1 MKKFREDLR
10 EIIEKQFDL
19 AGVIYDAGLDVHD
32 LATSYFQALT
42 RTITDVPRTVHF
54 SDAIHGSL
62 GALAREKDAAIR
74 QEVEAAWGAVF
85 WLRWLLSEGKNV
97 NSFLRKRIVSGT
109 GQNSN
114 DGLLF
119 DYGMHHFHLNNTTDR
134 DGFTKRSRYLLFAVV
149 TQKHAYFID
158 VRKHPKGVDLG
169 WVRQDLMEIVNS
181 NWPDLLEANAIRGVL
196 GTTVTDSQKQELRR
210 KNVNHLSPLEGKV
223 HLPLGGG
230 TMGDGSSMRCRFE
243 AMRLLTEIDR
253 HQCVF
258 EDQRLAVKSA
268 LKGNGIPV
276 DDDLKLDLVLLQG
289 LNLPPETLAALRAD
303 DWLSRDLNRMG
314 FVVVE
319 HATKT
324 PIIVGLRSE

>member
-10 EIIEKQFDL
+10 KIIEKQFDL

-62 GALAREKDAAIR
+62 GALAREKDAAVR

-181 NWPDLLEANAIRGVL
+181 NWPDLLEANAIPGGPGNHRDRFTKA
-196 GTTVTDSQKQELRR
+196 GTQEKKREPLVAPGGKSSPPPGRW
-210 KNVNHLSPLEGKV
+210 NHG
-223 HLPLGGG
+223 
-230 TMGDGSSMRCRFE
+230 RWF
-243 AMRLLTEIDR
+243 
-253 HQCVF
+253 
-258 EDQRLAVKSA
+258 
-268 LKGNGIPV
+268 
-276 DDDLKLDLVLLQG
+276 
-289 LNLPPETLAALRAD
+289 
-303 DWLSRDLNRMG
+303 
-314 FVVVE
+314 
-319 HATKT
+319 
-324 PIIVGLRSE
+324 